1 MNPLA
6 EFPGLAKARGGV
18 FYFHGDD
25 DFRKEDVVRAL
36 ADAHLDPATRD
47 FNYDPLRGTE
57 VDAETLASVIATPP
71 MMAEWRVVVVRE
83 VEGLASS
90 ARARDVL
97 LEAAAHPAPG
107 LALILSC
114 TVPQG
119 SKAKFYKDLEKASR
133 SLEFPPITAG
143 DVPGW
148 LIARCKAL
156 FGVELDEDAAQ
167 ALGTAVGTE
176 LGILSREIE
185 KLADYVSGRER
196 ITLADVE
203 AAGTRIPAQ
212 DRWRWFD
219 LVGEKRFEE
228 ALDSLGVLF
237 AQGETGVS
245 LVIALA
251 THFLRIGVVAER
263 GRAALEEILKGPQ
276 LYWVAK
282 KLVPQ
287 ARLWTPAEIDAALGG
302 LLRVDRLLKSSPI
315 SEEHLLEEWL
325 LALLARKVAA

>member
-6 EFPGLAKARGGV
+6 DYPGLEKVRGGA
-18 FYFHGDD
+18 FYLHGDD
-25 DFRKEDVVRAL
+25 EFRKEEVVRAL
-36 ADAHLDPATRD
+36 VAAHVDPATRD

-57 VDAETLASVIATPP
+57 VDAETLASVIGTPP

-90 ARARDVL
+90 ARSREIV
-97 LEAAAHPAPG
+97 LEAAVHPPPG

-119 SKAKFYKDLEKASR
+119 SKARFYKDLEKAAR

-148 LIARCKAL
+148 LMSRSKAR
-156 FGVELDEDAAQ
+156 FGVELEEDAAQ
-167 ALGTAVGTE
+167 ALGGAVGCD
-176 LGILSREIE
+176 LGILNREIE
-185 KLADYVSGRER
+185 KLVDYVAGRQR
-196 ITLADVE
+196 ITVADVE

-219 LVGEKRFEE
+219 MVGEKRFEE
-228 ALDSLGVLF
+228 ALDSLSVLF

-245 LVIALA
+245 LVIALTA
-251 THFLRIGVVAER
+251 HFLRMGVVAEQ
-263 GRAALEEILKGPQ
+263 GPTVLKSTLPRHQAWLAG
-276 LYWVAK
+276 

-287 ARLWTPAEIDAALGG
+287 ARRWSPVDIDSALGG
-302 LLRVDRLLKSSPI
+302 LLRVDRLLKSSPL

-325 LALLARKVAA
+325 LALLARKAAA

>member
-18 FYFHGDD
+18 FYLHGDD
-25 DFRKEDVVRAL
+25 EFRKEEVVRAL
-36 ADAHLDPATRD
+36 VDAHLDPATRD
-47 FNYDPLRGTE
+47 FNFDPLRGTE

-83 VEGLASS
+83 VEGLSSS

-97 LEAAAHPAPG
+97 LEAAARPAPG

-114 TVPQG
+114 TVPGG
-119 SKAKFYKDLEKASR
+119 SKAKFYKDLAKSAR
-133 SLEFPPITAG
+133 SLEFPPITPG

-148 LIARCKAL
+148 LMARSQAR

-167 ALGTAVGTE
+167 ALGAAVGTT
-176 LGILSREIE
+176 LGILSQELE
-185 KLADYVSGRER
+185 KIAEYASGRTR

-212 DRWRWFD
+212 DRWRWLD

-228 ALDSLGVLF
+228 ALATVGVLLG
-237 AQGETGVS
+237 QGETGVG
-245 LVIALA
+245 LVMALA
-251 THFLRIGVVAER
+251 THFLRLGIVAEQ
-263 GRAALEEILKGPQ
+263 GPAVLEATLPRHQ
-276 LYWVAK
+276 TWLAR

-287 ARLWTPAEIDAALGG
+287 ARRWSPAEVDAALGG

-315 SEEHLLEEWL
+315 SEDHLLEEWL
-325 LALLARKVAA
+325 LALLARKAAA